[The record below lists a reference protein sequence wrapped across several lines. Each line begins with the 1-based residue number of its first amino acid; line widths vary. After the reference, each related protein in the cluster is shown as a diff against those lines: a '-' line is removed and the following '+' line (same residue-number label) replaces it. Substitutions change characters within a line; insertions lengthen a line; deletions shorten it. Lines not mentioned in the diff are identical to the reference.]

1 MHILTVYTW
10 KELSYINILR
20 LKVAC
25 LVLNQNTV
33 FILILELRKWHIIF
47 IVSYTLWECEKN
59 IFLIFFPD
67 TKFVLVNSKLHWVH
81 TQSFSRS
88 LQIGTTVSQKEY
100 DWNFTGSATP
110 KAALAT
116 QGSLGIARHWSLL
129 SSLVIC
135 AFFFF
140 CPVPL
145 EGFPGGGKEFGC
157 QCRKRM
163 RQVFSSWVGK
173 IPWRRKW
180 QPTPVFL
187 PGESHGQRN
196 TVGCSPWG
204 CKESDTLSDWARA
217 HTHTSVRAMQ
227 KRSGKW
233 CFHPRIPKGQE
244 SNPSAQVW

>member
-1 MHILTVYTW
+1 MQIFCMKCSLTSGFAWEDKKYQLTEAVKKEKKKRHMHILTVYTW

-33 FILILELRKWHIIF
+33 FLLILELRKWHIIF

-129 SSLVIC
+129 SGLVIC
-135 AFFFF
+135 AFFFA
-140 CPVPL
+140 L
-145 EGFPGGGKEFGC
+145 
-157 QCRKRM
+157 
-163 RQVFSSWVGK
+163 
-173 IPWRRKW
+173 
-180 QPTPVFL
+180 
-187 PGESHGQRN
+187 
-196 TVGCSPWG
+196 
-204 CKESDTLSDWARA
+204 
-217 HTHTSVRAMQ
+217 
-227 KRSGKW
+227 
-233 CFHPRIPKGQE
+233 FH
-244 SNPSAQVW
+244 